1 MALIHLGRVG
11 LENYT
16 PERTTGHW
24 LGRLGSRQPVP
35 PPMPVSNK
43 VGEIV
48 VRATVGEV
56 GLAALSGGSRLVGD
70 IEIVSR
76 DILVGEVVLL
86 AELGGQQVGD
96 IVLPF
101 GVGIPVGETE
111 P

>member
-24 LGRLGSRQPVP
+24 LGRVGSRQPVP

-76 DILVGEVVLL
+76 DILVGEVVL
-86 AELGGQQVGD
+86 
-96 IVLPF
+96 PF
-101 GVGIPVGETE
+101 GVGIPLILEG
-111 P
+111 PSFLSGSLAF

>member
-1 MALIHLGRVG
+1 MALVHLGRVG

-24 LGRLGSRQPVP
+24 LGRVGPRQPVP

-56 GLAALSGGSRLVGD
+56 GLAALWRVQ
-70 IEIVSR
+70 
-76 DILVGEVVLL
+76 
-86 AELGGQQVGD
+86 ACW
-96 IVLPF
+96 
-101 GVGIPVGETE
+101 
-111 P
+111 